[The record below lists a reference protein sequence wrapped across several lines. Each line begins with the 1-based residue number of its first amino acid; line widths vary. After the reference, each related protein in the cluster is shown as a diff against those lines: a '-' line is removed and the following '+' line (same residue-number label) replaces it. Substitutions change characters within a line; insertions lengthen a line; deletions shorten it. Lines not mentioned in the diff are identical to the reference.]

1 MVTEKDVS
9 HTANLAKVDLEEE
22 DIQKFRKDFEDILG
36 YFNILDEVEEDIEPS
51 SHVLS
56 LVNIFREDKEGECLS
71 QEEALK
77 NAKHVEDGYIK
88 GPRVIE

>member
-1 MVTEKDVS
+1 MVTEKDVL
-9 HTANLAKVDLEEE
+9 HTANLAKIELEEE
-22 DIQKFRKDFEDILG
+22 DIQKFRQDFQDILD
-36 YFNILDEVEEDIEPS
+36 YFNILDEVEEDIKPS

-77 NAKHVEDGYIK
+77 NAKNVEDGYIK